1 MNASDHTLFIL
12 AAYGVT
18 LVLLAAE
25 VWMLVRRHRALAV
38 RAPLKGSRD
47 EA

>member
-1 MNASDHTLFIL
+1 MNGGDPTFFIL

-25 VWMLVRRHRALAV
+25 VWMLVRRHRALAG
-38 RAPLKGSRD
+38 RAPLQGSRD

>member
-1 MNASDHTLFIL
+1 MHVGDHSFFIL

-25 VWMLVRRHRALAV
+25 VWMLVRRHRALV
-38 RAPLKGSRD
+38 GRAPLPGSRD

>member
-25 VWMLVRRHRALAV
+25 VWMLVRRHRALAS
-38 RAPLKGSRD
+38 RPPMQGQRD

>member
-1 MNASDHTLFIL
+1 MNGSDHTLFIF

-25 VWMLVRRHRALAV
+25 VWMLVRRHRGQGGRQPV
-38 RAPLKGSRD
+38 QGSRD

>member
-1 MNASDHTLFIL
+1 MNGDDPAFFIL

-25 VWMLVRRHRALAV
+25 VWILVRRHRALAGG
-38 RAPLKGSRD
+38 ALMQGSRD

>member
-1 MNASDHTLFIL
+1 MNDSDHTLFIL

-25 VWMLVRRHRALAV
+25 VWMLVRRHRAQAG
-38 RAPLKGSRD
+38 RQPMQGQRD